1 MNRAQIVQAL
11 WDSGH
16 YKTREGAA
24 QAVADVLA
32 AIQGGV
38 ADDGKVVLP
47 GFGTFQAKDRAART
61 GRNPQTGAP
70 IAIPARRVVAFKPGS
85 AFKAAVE

>member
-24 QAVADVLA
+24 RAVADVLA

-38 ADDGKVVLP
+38 AVHGKVALP

-61 GRNPQTGAP
+61 GRNPRTGAP
-70 IAIPARRVVAFKPGS
+70 VSIAAKRVVRFRPGS